1 MRRAFFAM
9 NKKPPIRQAPE
20 SDAPGTAADRR
31 LTPILDPVAVV
42 DQLIVEVRETLE
54 SQPPSSTRRT
64 LLGKLQRLDTTVARW
79 SALPPHDD
87 QVSAMLEVLHALQ
100 RSIPT
105 RL

>member
-1 MRRAFFAM
+1 M
-9 NKKPPIRQAPE
+9 NKESLAREAPE
-20 SDAPGTAADRR
+20 SDATAADRR

-42 DQLIVEVRETLE
+42 DQLLVEVRETLE

-100 RSIPT
+100 RSIST
-105 RL
+105 GF